1 MELVKPHSYYNI
13 CKFGPLLA
21 RGPNYK
27 VTEESYG
34 HKFGVNT
41 IGVALLVGKGSLP
54 MDADAQNLC
63 KIRAPQAKFFR
74 ENLTS
79 PFKVAYF
86 FLLTKNTFF

>member
-1 MELVKPHSYYNI
+1 MGLVKPHSYYNI
-13 CKFGPLLA
+13 RKFRPLLA

-54 MDADAQNLC
+54 MDTEMHRICAKLERRRRNFFE
-63 KIRAPQAKFFR
+63 KI
-74 ENLTS
+74 
-79 PFKVAYF
+79 
-86 FLLTKNTFF
+86 